1 MHIPGFRGARIGAVL
16 KQSVTDFFADDMTTY
31 AAALAYQ
38 VFFSLFPF
46 IIFLVALLGFLD
58 VPYFFDWLRQQAETL
73 LPAQA
78 LEPVNQVITQIQQP
92 QGGVLSFGILLALW
106 SASGGVRATMN
117 ALNVAY
123 DVEESRPAWKRYPL
137 SLIYTIL
144 IAAMLILAAGLLIIG
159 PEVMQWLAQQVGLQQ
174 IFVLVWSWIR
184 WPLALL
190 LLILSVAMT
199 YYLAPDVEQDFRFI
213 TPGSTLA
220 VLVWIAVSLAFGYYV
235 RNFADYSATYG
246 SIGAI
251 IVLLLYFFITSAVL
265 LFGAEV
271 NAAIEHQ
278 AMEGKAPG
286 QKRLNTTGAEQAAQT

>member
-1 MHIPGFRGARIGAVL
+1 MHIPGLRGLGIGAVL
-16 KQSVTDFFADDMTTY
+16 RQSVSDFVADDMTTY

-78 LEPVNQVITQIQQP
+78 LAPVNQVITQIQQP
-92 QGGVLSFGILLALW
+92 QGGVLSFGIVLALW
-106 SASGGVRATMN
+106 SASAGVRATMN

-123 DVEESRPAWKRYPL
+123 NVEEGRPAWKRYPL
-137 SLIYTIL
+137 SLIYTIM
-144 IAAMLILAAGLLIIG
+144 IAVMLILAAGLLIIG
-159 PEVMQWLAQQVGLQQ
+159 PQVMQWLAQQVGLEQ
-174 IFVLVWSWIR
+174 IVVLVWTWVR

-190 LLILSVAMT
+190 LLMLAVAIM
-199 YYLAPDVEQDFRFI
+199 YYVAPDVEQDFRFI
-213 TPGSTLA
+213 TPGSTLS
-220 VLVWIAVSLAFGYYV
+220 VLVWVAASLGFGYYV

-246 SIGAI
+246 SLGAI
-251 IVLLLYFFITSAVL
+251 IALLFYFFLTSAVF

-271 NAAIEHQ
+271 NAVIEHH

-286 QKRLNTTGAEQAAQT
+286 QKRPHTNGAEHAAQR

>member
-1 MHIPGFRGARIGAVL
+1 MAIPGMRGLGIVGVL
-16 KQSVTDFFADDMTTY
+16 RQSVADFFADDMTTY

-38 VFFSLFPF
+38 VFFSIFPF

-58 VPYFFDWLRQQAETL
+58 VPYFFDWLRQQAQTL
-73 LPAQA
+73 LPAEA
-78 LEPVNQVITQIQQP
+78 LAPVNEVITQVQQP
-92 QGGVLSFGILLALW
+92 QGGVLSFGIVLALW
-106 SASGGVRATMN
+106 SASSGVRATMN

-123 DVEESRPAWKRYPL
+123 DVKEGRPAWKRYPL
-137 SLIYTIL
+137 SLIYTIM
-144 IAAMLILAAGLLIIG
+144 IAAMLIAAAALLIIG
-159 PEVMQWLAQQVGLQQ
+159 PQLMQTLARQVGLEQ
-174 IFVLVWSWIR
+174 IVVLVWTWVR

-190 LLILSVAMT
+190 LLTLSVAIM
-199 YYLAPDVEQDFRFI
+199 YYVAPDVEQDFRFI

-235 RNFADYSATYG
+235 RNFADYGATYG

-271 NAAIEHQ
+271 NAVIEHS

-286 QKRLNTTGAEQAAQT
+286 QKRLQTNGAARPAQT